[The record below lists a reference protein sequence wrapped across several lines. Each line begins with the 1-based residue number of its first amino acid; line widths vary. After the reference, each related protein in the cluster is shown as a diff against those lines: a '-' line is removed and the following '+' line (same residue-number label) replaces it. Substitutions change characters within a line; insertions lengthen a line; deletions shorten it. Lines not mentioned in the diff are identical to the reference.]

1 MTADNFEI
9 EDPNCNYFQ
18 SINSLVVYGYYEL
31 KKSSERYSR
40 MEIAKRFQGKNRGSK
55 DTSVGLED
63 YLRNRLISGYL
74 RKNKNKF
81 GLHGFQV
88 NPGLDEEDEGLP
100 MGRVD
105 IAFTTTSPT
114 SQLGSPGYI
123 FECKRLNKYA
133 HYVNGYVDDG
143 MKRFVEKQ
151 YYASPS
157 VTTAV
162 AGMIAFVEVDLIENK
177 HGRLEIEK
185 VIDLVK
191 QKVNKEK
198 ISLEVKQNLI
208 PYNLDCSVDAN
219 LSSFQHFYESKHIRR
234 KHGPVEISIYHLF
247 LDYYDLIIN

>member
-18 SINSLVVYGYYEL
+18 SINSLIVYGYHEL
-31 KKSSERYSR
+31 KKSSETYSR
-40 MEIAKRFQGKNRGSK
+40 LAIENKFKGKNTSSAS
-55 DTSVGLED
+55 TSVGLED
-63 YLRNRLISGYL
+63 YLRNKLIRDYL

-88 NPGLDEEDEGLP
+88 NPGLDEDDDGLP

-105 IAFTTTSPT
+105 IAFTTNSAT

-123 FECKRLNKYA
+123 FECKRLNRYA
-133 HYVNGYVDDG
+133 HYVNGYVNDG

-151 YYASPS
+151 YYASQL

-162 AGMIAFVEVDLIENK
+162 AGMIAFVEVDTNENK
-177 HGRLEIEK
+177 KGRVAIDK
-185 VIDLVK
+185 VINLVK
-191 QKVNKEK
+191 AKVNKKK
-198 ISLEVKQNLI
+198 IPLEVKQNLL
-208 PYNLDCSVDAN
+208 PYNLDCAFDTS
-219 LSSFQHFYESKHIRR
+219 LSTFQHFYESKHIRK

-247 LDYYDLIIN
+247 LDYYDLLVN